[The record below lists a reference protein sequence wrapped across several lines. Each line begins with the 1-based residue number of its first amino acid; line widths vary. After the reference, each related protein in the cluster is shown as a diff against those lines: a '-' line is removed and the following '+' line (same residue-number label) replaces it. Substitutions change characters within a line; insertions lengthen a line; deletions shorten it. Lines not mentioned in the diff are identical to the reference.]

1 MHLKLTIAYDGTG
14 LVGWQ
19 RQLNGPSV
27 QALLEDALALL
38 EGGRAVVSGAGRTD
52 SGVHALGQVASV
64 TLHRAIAPATVVKAL
79 NNHLPRAVR
88 VLSADEVGPEF
99 HARFHARR
107 KMYRYRMWNGAVLDP
122 FERDYVWHIASPT
135 LDVHAMEAAAGC
147 IVGQHDFA
155 AFTGAGSEVQS
166 TIRTIASSTV
176 TAVDMPRGGPLV
188 TYDVSGDGF
197 LRFMVRSI
205 VGSLVDV
212 GLGRHP
218 SSWMN
223 DVLASR
229 ERGRAGR
236 TAPAAGLFL
245 VSVEYE

>member
-27 QALLEDALALL
+27 QALLEEALALL
-38 EGGRAVVSGAGRTD
+38 EGGRVVVSGAGRTD
-52 SGVHALGQVASV
+52 SGVHALGQIASV
-64 TLHRAIAPATVVKAL
+64 TLHRAIAPATLVKAI
-79 NNHLPRAVR
+79 NNHLPLAVR
-88 VLSADEVGPEF
+88 VLSADEVGPDF
-99 HARFHARR
+99 HARFHA
-107 KMYRYRMWNGAVLDP
+107 KAKTYRYRIWNGEVLDP
-122 FERDYVWHIASPT
+122 FERAYVWHIANPT
-135 LDVHAMEAAAGC
+135 LDVQAMAAAAGC
-147 IVGQHDFA
+147 LVGRHDFA

-166 TIRTIASSTV
+166 TVRTVVSSAV
-176 TAVDMPRGGPLV
+176 TAVDMPRGRPLI

-197 LRFMVRSI
+197 LRYMVRSI

-212 GLGRHP
+212 GRGRRP
-218 SSWMN
+218 PSWMD

-229 ERGRAGR
+229 ERGSAGR
-236 TAPAAGLFL
+236 TAPPAGLFL